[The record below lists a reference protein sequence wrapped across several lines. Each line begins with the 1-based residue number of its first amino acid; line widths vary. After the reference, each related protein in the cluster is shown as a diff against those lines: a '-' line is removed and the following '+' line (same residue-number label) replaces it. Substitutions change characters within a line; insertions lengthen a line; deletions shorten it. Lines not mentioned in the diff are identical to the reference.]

1 MKLRKLLA
9 LVLALAMV
17 LSGSVVALAEE
28 NDPGESQPLEGDGSE
43 YYKNDMNV
51 LRMLLEN
58 VWDDLPTDVKKGRDP
73 ESLVEDEL
81 PEDAWWDGD
90 IYTNEERNAKISV
103 GWANGRIEELFF
115 ANILDRGPN
124 SFVFSELT
132 ELKVLDCGGNS
143 LSSLDVSGCTQLQN
157 LRCNDNWL
165 SSLNVSDCS
174 KLEYLDVNF
183 NELTSL
189 NVSACKELQTLIA
202 HGNELTSL
210 NVSGC
215 SKLKYL
221 DVYYNHLTGLDLST
235 CVALTSLDCRHN
247 NLPSKDAVKF
257 ASSLKMVWD
266 KGTLD
271 EYGNPKE
278 NTFLFTPQGRGNA
291 PSTPLPTHEESTKD
305 TTDESNHRAESAAI
319 EAVEAAMEA
328 ISEGKTPA
336 KVQNVT
342 TAAGAT
348 IPAVSVKLYGID
360 AYLSVDSME
369 TMADASVGLQVNLN
383 NGAAGILIPGGFPF
397 VDEPMRMSYLLGY
410 KKDPYNTDLM
420 KSFVR
425 TPDAKTEVYKLGGG
439 TLPTTATVTLK
450 TKLTGP
456 VNIYHW
462 DEDTRRVTLLTTTTA
477 GNGKM
482 IFATKQLGNL
492 IITTGTI

>member
-17 LSGSVVALAEE
+17 LSGSVVAFADGEDDTNE
-28 NDPGESQPLEGDGSE
+28 NDEEIVEPGDGEYSE
-43 YYKNDMNV
+43 ADANA
-51 LRMLLEN
+51 LLEIIRPY
-58 VWDDLPTDVKKGRDP
+58 WDKLPQQFKTDNGLNAAGDLG
-73 ESLVEDEL
+73 VEDLKQDIRYNDEEYNWQFHIFWEPAEDGEGEL
-81 PEDAWWDGD
+81 RVD
-90 IYTNEERNAKISV
+90 
-103 GWANGRIEELFF
+103 RIAFSGLGLTGK
-115 ANILDRGPN
+115 LDV
-124 SFVFSELT
+124 SKLT
-132 ELKVLDCGGNS
+132 ALTLLWCFDNQ
-143 LSSLDVSGCTQLQN
+143 LTSLDVSGCTELIDLDFAYN
-157 LRCNDNWL
+157 RL
-165 SSLNVSDCS
+165 SSLNLSKCT
-174 KLEYLDVNF
+174 KLEIL
-183 NELTSL
+183 
-189 NVSACKELQTLIA
+189 SAY
-202 HGNELTSL
+202 GNQLTSL

-215 SKLKYL
+215 SKLWSL
-221 DVYYNHLTGLDLST
+221 NVFDNRLTTLDLSA
-235 CVALTSLDCRHN
+235 CPALTSLDCRYN
-247 NLPSKDAVKF
+247 DLPNKAAVKL
-257 ASSLKMVWD
+257 APSLNVVWETWTVNES
-266 KGTLD
+266 GRTIPG
-271 EYGNPKE
+271 Y
-278 NTFLFTPQGRGNA
+278 LFTPQGRI
-291 PSTPLPTHEESTKD
+291 PDSPTHEESTKD

-348 IPAVSVKLYGID
+348 IPAVSVKLYGVD
-360 AYLSVDSME
+360 AYLSVNSME
-369 TMADASVGLQVNLN
+369 TMADASVGLQVNLD

-450 TKLTGP
+450 TKLTGS

-462 DEDTRRVTLLTTTTA
+462 DEDTRRVTLLTTATA
-477 GNGKM
+477 ENGKM